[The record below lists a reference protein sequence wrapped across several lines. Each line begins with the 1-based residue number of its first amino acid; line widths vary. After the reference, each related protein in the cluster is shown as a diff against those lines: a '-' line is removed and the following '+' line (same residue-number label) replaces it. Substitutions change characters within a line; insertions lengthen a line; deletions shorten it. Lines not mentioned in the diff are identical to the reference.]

1 MSRMPST
8 KRASEPYLRAAS
20 PGLATKARTAK
31 AGAPRAP
38 TAVAA
43 RRAVQRRTSAED
55 LFDRVATILDEARS
69 SVVRAVNSQMV
80 VAYWYIGREIVE
92 ALQRGERR
100 ADYGA
105 RLMEELSSRLTQRYG
120 KGFSTTNL
128 WDFRQFYQTYPD
140 RQPGTEIL
148 RPSGGE
154 LAQAP
159 AAGFLPS
166 LSWSHYRALMRVEKP
181 EARAHYE
188 QEAAACG
195 WSKADLERQIETLS
209 YERLLLGRD
218 KKGILDRARRAGS
231 AASPVDVLKDPY
243 VLEFLAL
250 PDTPELRESQLELAL
265 LENLQRFLLELGK
278 GFSFVARQKRMRLE
292 DEDFFVDLVFYN
304 YILKCFVL
312 IDLKVGRLTHQD
324 IGQMDSYV
332 RMFEAHER
340 LPGDNPTIGL
350 ILCSRKNE
358 AVAKYSVLHESR
370 QLFAARYITCLPTE
384 EELARELE
392 RERRLAEAHAAPH
405 AAIPAALP
413 GRPRRRA
420 RR

>member
-55 LFDRVATILDEARS
+55 LFDRVVTILEEARS
-69 SVVRAVNSQMV
+69 GVARAVNSHMV
-80 VAYWYIGREIVE
+80 VAYWHIGREIVE
-92 ALQRGERR
+92 ALQRGQRR

-105 RLMEELSSRLTQRYG
+105 RVIEDLSAGLTQRYG
-120 KGFSTTNL
+120 KGFSTRNL
-128 WDFRQFYQTYPD
+128 WDFRHFFQTYPD
-140 RQPGTEIL
+140 RRPATEIL
-148 RPSGGE
+148 RPPGAE
-154 LAQAP
+154 LANAP

-195 WSKADLERQIETLS
+195 WTKADLERQIETLS
-209 YERLLLGRD
+209 YERLLLSRD

-243 VLEFLAL
+243 VLEFLDL